1 MEQKM
6 QEFLA
11 KYEIAPCEHIETV
24 LDTSTTCLVVRG
36 CVGSGKTQLFLSRLA
51 YLLESEAAQ
60 KEQML
65 NLVVDA
71 SSARMMKQAYRERY
85 GCEKTPNFVDIFS
98 FAYRIV
104 IFYDEKNQNTRK
116 VFSNMQKAADK
127 ILRAQ
132 FKLICSNVEI
142 ERLLQKVYQC
152 KLRLLNEKRI
162 AEIKMDNID
171 FAAFYNAY
179 EKFKKQKKIYD
190 KADVLQEALHILMYD
205 KEMLELYQQRFAYIT
220 IDDAQELSY
229 AGQMLIRILQ
239 AHQAKL
245 CAFVNPQVSCD
256 LTYDADASIF
266 DAWKDDYEDYKEVV
280 LTTTHRLNSTLCE
293 LTNRFIPSTMTTA
306 STEECE
312 IKYKGFSEWKK
323 MYDYALKRVEE
334 KEEVAFLYREDA
346 IAIPLIE
353 HLVSN
358 QIAVNFQWN
367 IKSFLNDSIVKD
379 MVNFLSLFINPR
391 NMRAFFE
398 VHKYMGLDMS
408 NRMLLE
414 IDGIM
419 SDQPQMD
426 IYQSIIASS
435 YKASGKRLLSS
446 YMEDIREVS
455 GGTTFDMLQ
464 FVLEKFAY
472 DANMRKERRTIQD
485 PVWIALQI
493 LAAKYPDPREFL
505 EVLRGLINIS
515 SSEHAD
521 VYVLPLRAAYG
532 RQYSCVCMIDC
543 FAHIYPKF
551 KGNAYEGAFERRLFY
566 MGMSRA
572 VHHLELFT
580 GKNCFGTRLEMSPYI
595 YELHGKRKEASKPK
609 ATSSRLREQDF
620 KRGVRIEHASLG
632 KGTIKSVK
640 DGMMEVVFSE
650 ENKMLNIKL
659 CIKNKLVKLV

>member
-104 IFYDEKNQNTRK
+104 SFYDEKNQNTRK

-229 AGQMLIRILQ
+229 AAQMLIRILQ

-256 LTYDADASIF
+256 LTYDADATIF

-551 KGNAYEGAFERRLFY
+551 KGNAYEEAFERRLFY

-580 GKNCFGTRLEMSPYI
+580 AKNCFGTRLEMSPYI

-632 KGTIKSVK
+632 KGTIKRVK
-640 DGMMEVVFSE
+640 DGMMEVVFAE

>member
-104 IFYDEKNQNTRK
+104 SFYDEKNQNTRK

-256 LTYDADASIF
+256 LTYDADATIF

-580 GKNCFGTRLEMSPYI
+580 AKNCFGTRLEMSPYI

-609 ATSSRLREQDF
+609 AVSSRLREQDF

-632 KGTIKSVK
+632 KGTIKRVK
-640 DGMMEVVFSE
+640 DGMMEVVFAE

>member
-1 MEQKM
+1 
-6 QEFLA
+6 
-11 KYEIAPCEHIETV
+11 
-24 LDTSTTCLVVRG
+24 
-36 CVGSGKTQLFLSRLA
+36 
-51 YLLESEAAQ
+51 
-60 KEQML
+60 
-65 NLVVDA
+65 
-71 SSARMMKQAYRERY
+71 
-85 GCEKTPNFVDIFS
+85 
-98 FAYRIV
+98 
-104 IFYDEKNQNTRK
+104 
-116 VFSNMQKAADK
+116 
-127 ILRAQ
+127 
-132 FKLICSNVEI
+132 
-142 ERLLQKVYQC
+142 
-152 KLRLLNEKRI
+152 
-162 AEIKMDNID
+162 
-171 FAAFYNAY
+171 
-179 EKFKKQKKIYD
+179 
-190 KADVLQEALHILMYD
+190 
-205 KEMLELYQQRFAYIT
+205 
-220 IDDAQELSY
+220 
-229 AGQMLIRILQ
+229 
-239 AHQAKL
+239 
-245 CAFVNPQVSCD
+245 
-256 LTYDADASIF
+256 
-266 DAWKDDYEDYKEVV
+266 
-280 LTTTHRLNSTLCE
+280 
-293 LTNRFIPSTMTTA
+293 
-306 STEECE
+306 
-312 IKYKGFSEWKK
+312 

-551 KGNAYEGAFERRLFY
+551 KENAYEGAFERRLFY

-580 GKNCFGTRLEMSPYI
+580 AKNCFGTRLEMSPYI

-632 KGTIKSVK
+632 KGTIKRVK
-640 DGMMEVVFSE
+640 DGMMEVVFAE

>member
-104 IFYDEKNQNTRK
+104 SFYDEKNQNTRK

-127 ILRAQ
+127 ILRTQ

-171 FAAFYNAY
+171 FAAFYNTY

-229 AGQMLIRILQ
+229 AAQMLIRILQ

-256 LTYDADASIF
+256 LTYDADATIF

-551 KGNAYEGAFERRLFY
+551 KGNAYEEAFERRLFY

-632 KGTIKSVK
+632 KGTIKRVK
-640 DGMMEVVFSE
+640 DGMMEVVFAE

>member
-104 IFYDEKNQNTRK
+104 SFYDEKNQNTRK

-229 AGQMLIRILQ
+229 AAQMLIRILQ

-256 LTYDADASIF
+256 LTYDADATIF

-464 FVLEKFAY
+464 FVLEKSAY

-551 KGNAYEGAFERRLFY
+551 KGNAYEEAFERRLFY

-632 KGTIKSVK
+632 KGTIKRVK
-640 DGMMEVVFSE
+640 DGMMEVVFAE

>member
-1 MEQKM
+1 M
-6 QEFLA
+6 
-11 KYEIAPCEHIETV
+11 
-24 LDTSTTCLVVRG
+24 
-36 CVGSGKTQLFLSRLA
+36 GSGKTQLFLSRLA

-104 IFYDEKNQNTRK
+104 SFYDEKNQNTRK

-229 AGQMLIRILQ
+229 AAQMLIRILQ

-256 LTYDADASIF
+256 LTYDADATIF

-551 KGNAYEGAFERRLFY
+551 KGNAYEEAFERRLFY

-632 KGTIKSVK
+632 KGTIKRVK
-640 DGMMEVVFSE
+640 DGMMEVVFAE

>member
-104 IFYDEKNQNTRK
+104 SFYDEKNQNTRK

-256 LTYDADASIF
+256 LTYDADATIF

-551 KGNAYEGAFERRLFY
+551 KGNAYEEAFERRLFY

-632 KGTIKSVK
+632 KGTIKRVK
-640 DGMMEVVFSE
+640 DGMMEVVFAE

>member
-104 IFYDEKNQNTRK
+104 SFYDEKNQNTRK

-229 AGQMLIRILQ
+229 AAQMLIRILQ

-256 LTYDADASIF
+256 LTYDADATIF

-419 SDQPQMD
+419 SDQPQID

-551 KGNAYEGAFERRLFY
+551 KGNAYEEAFERRLFY

-632 KGTIKSVK
+632 KGTIKRVK
-640 DGMMEVVFSE
+640 DGMMEVVFAE

>member
-104 IFYDEKNQNTRK
+104 SFYDEKNQNTRK

-127 ILRAQ
+127 ILRTQ

-229 AGQMLIRILQ
+229 AAQMLIRILQ

-256 LTYDADASIF
+256 LTYDADATIF

-551 KGNAYEGAFERRLFY
+551 KGNAYEEAFERRLFY

-580 GKNCFGTRLEMSPYI
+580 AKNCFGTRLEMSPYI

-632 KGTIKSVK
+632 KGTIKRVK
-640 DGMMEVVFSE
+640 DGMMEVVFAE

>member
-104 IFYDEKNQNTRK
+104 SFYDEKNQNTRK

-551 KGNAYEGAFERRLFY
+551 KGNAYEEAFERRLFY

-632 KGTIKSVK
+632 KGTIKRVK
-640 DGMMEVVFSE
+640 DGMMEVVFAE

>member
-104 IFYDEKNQNTRK
+104 SFYDEKNQNTRK

-152 KLRLLNEKRI
+152 KLRLLNERI

-229 AGQMLIRILQ
+229 AAQMLIRILQ

-256 LTYDADASIF
+256 LTYDADATIF

-551 KGNAYEGAFERRLFY
+551 KGNAYEEAFERRLFY

-632 KGTIKSVK
+632 KGTIKRVK
-640 DGMMEVVFSE
+640 DGMMEVVFAE

>member
-104 IFYDEKNQNTRK
+104 SFYDEKNQNTRK

-127 ILRAQ
+127 ILRTQ

-229 AGQMLIRILQ
+229 AAQMLIRILQ

-256 LTYDADASIF
+256 LTYDADATIF

-551 KGNAYEGAFERRLFY
+551 KGNAYEEAFERRLFY

-620 KRGVRIEHASLG
+620 KRGVRIEHARLG
-632 KGTIKSVK
+632 KGTIKRVK
-640 DGMMEVVFSE
+640 DGMMEVVFAE

>member
-104 IFYDEKNQNTRK
+104 SFYDEKNQNTRK

-229 AGQMLIRILQ
+229 AAQMLIRILQ

-256 LTYDADASIF
+256 LTYDADATIF

-426 IYQSIIASS
+426 IYQSIIVSS

-551 KGNAYEGAFERRLFY
+551 KGNAYEEAFERRLFY

-632 KGTIKSVK
+632 KGTIKRVK
-640 DGMMEVVFSE
+640 DGMMEVVFAE

>member
-104 IFYDEKNQNTRK
+104 SFYDEKNQNTRK

-127 ILRAQ
+127 ILRTQ

-229 AGQMLIRILQ
+229 AAQMLIRILQ

-256 LTYDADASIF
+256 LTYDADATIF

-551 KGNAYEGAFERRLFY
+551 KGNAYEEAFERRLFY

-632 KGTIKSVK
+632 KGTIKRVK
-640 DGMMEVVFSE
+640 DGMMEVVFAE

>member
-104 IFYDEKNQNTRK
+104 SFYDEKNQNTRK

-171 FAAFYNAY
+171 FAAFYNTY

-229 AGQMLIRILQ
+229 AAQMLIRILQ

-256 LTYDADASIF
+256 LTYDADATIF

-505 EVLRGLINIS
+505 EVLRGLNNIS

-551 KGNAYEGAFERRLFY
+551 KGNAYEEAFERRLFY

-632 KGTIKSVK
+632 KGTIKRVK
-640 DGMMEVVFSE
+640 DGMMEVVFAE

>member
-104 IFYDEKNQNTRK
+104 SFYDEKNQNTRK

-229 AGQMLIRILQ
+229 AAQMLIRILQ
-239 AHQAKL
+239 AHQ
-245 CAFVNPQVSCD
+245 AFVNPQVSCD
-256 LTYDADASIF
+256 LTYDADATIF

-551 KGNAYEGAFERRLFY
+551 KGNAYEEAFERRLFY

-632 KGTIKSVK
+632 KGTIKRVK
-640 DGMMEVVFSE
+640 DGMMEVVFAE

>member
-104 IFYDEKNQNTRK
+104 SFYDEKNQNTRK

-171 FAAFYNAY
+171 FAAFYNTY

-229 AGQMLIRILQ
+229 AAQMLIRILQ

-256 LTYDADASIF
+256 LTYDADATIF

-398 VHKYMGLDMS
+398 VHKYMSLDMS

-551 KGNAYEGAFERRLFY
+551 KGNAYEEAFERRLFY

-632 KGTIKSVK
+632 KGTIKRVK
-640 DGMMEVVFSE
+640 DGMMEVVFAE

>member
-104 IFYDEKNQNTRK
+104 SFYDEKNQNTRK

-229 AGQMLIRILQ
+229 AAQMLIRILQ

-256 LTYDADASIF
+256 LTYDADATIF

-367 IKSFLNDSIVKD
+367 IKSFLNDSIAKD

-551 KGNAYEGAFERRLFY
+551 KGNAYEEAFERRLFY

-632 KGTIKSVK
+632 KGTIKRVK
-640 DGMMEVVFSE
+640 DGMMEVVFAE

>member
-104 IFYDEKNQNTRK
+104 SFYDEKNQNTRK

-229 AGQMLIRILQ
+229 AAQMLIRILQ

-256 LTYDADASIF
+256 LTYDADATIF

-367 IKSFLNDSIVKD
+367 IKSFLNDSIAKD

-551 KGNAYEGAFERRLFY
+551 KENAYEGAFERRLFY

-580 GKNCFGTRLEMSPYI
+580 AKNCFGTRLEMSPYI
-595 YELHGKRKEASKPK
+595 YELHGKRKEVSKPK
-609 ATSSRLREQDF
+609 AVSSRLREQDF

-632 KGTIKSVK
+632 KGTIKRVK
-640 DGMMEVVFSE
+640 DGMMEVVFAE

>member
-85 GCEKTPNFVDIFS
+85 GCEKTPNFVDFFS

-104 IFYDEKNQNTRK
+104 SFYDEKNQNTRK

-229 AGQMLIRILQ
+229 AAQMLIRILQ

-256 LTYDADASIF
+256 LTYDADATIF

-551 KGNAYEGAFERRLFY
+551 KGNAYEEAFERRLFY

-632 KGTIKSVK
+632 KGTIKRVK
-640 DGMMEVVFSE
+640 DGMMEVVFAE

>member
-104 IFYDEKNQNTRK
+104 SFYDEKNQNTRK

-171 FAAFYNAY
+171 FAAFYNTY

-229 AGQMLIRILQ
+229 AAQMLIRILQ

-256 LTYDADASIF
+256 LTYDADATIF

-551 KGNAYEGAFERRLFY
+551 KGNAYEEAFERRLFY

-632 KGTIKSVK
+632 KGTIKRVK
-640 DGMMEVVFSE
+640 DGMMEVVFAE

>member
-11 KYEIAPCEHIETV
+11 KYEIAPCEDIETV

-104 IFYDEKNQNTRK
+104 SFYDEKNQNTRK

-229 AGQMLIRILQ
+229 AAQMLIRILQ

-256 LTYDADASIF
+256 LTYDADATIF

-551 KGNAYEGAFERRLFY
+551 KGNAYEEAFERRLFY

-632 KGTIKSVK
+632 KGTIKRVK
-640 DGMMEVVFSE
+640 DGMMEVVFAE

>member
-104 IFYDEKNQNTRK
+104 SFYDEKNQNTRK

-229 AGQMLIRILQ
+229 AAQMLIRILQ

-256 LTYDADASIF
+256 LTYDADATIF

-551 KGNAYEGAFERRLFY
+551 KGNAYEEAFERRLFY

-632 KGTIKSVK
+632 KGTIKRVK
-640 DGMMEVVFSE
+640 DGMMEVVFAE

>member
-104 IFYDEKNQNTRK
+104 SFYDEKNQNTRK

-229 AGQMLIRILQ
+229 AAQMLIRILQ

-256 LTYDADASIF
+256 LTYDADATIF

-551 KGNAYEGAFERRLFY
+551 KGNAYEEAFERRLFY

-632 KGTIKSVK
+632 KGTIKRVK
-640 DGMMEVVFSE
+640 DGMMEVVFAE

-659 CIKNKLVKLV
+659 CINNKLVKLV

>member
-104 IFYDEKNQNTRK
+104 SFYDEKNQNTRK

-162 AEIKMDNID
+162 AEIKMNNID

-229 AGQMLIRILQ
+229 AAQMLIRILQ

-256 LTYDADASIF
+256 LTYDADATIF

-455 GGTTFDMLQ
+455 GGTTFDMQQ

-551 KGNAYEGAFERRLFY
+551 KGNAYEEAFERRLFY

-632 KGTIKSVK
+632 KGTIKRVK
-640 DGMMEVVFSE
+640 DGMMEVVFAE

>member
-85 GCEKTPNFVDIFS
+85 GCEKTPNFGDIFS

-104 IFYDEKNQNTRK
+104 SFYDEKNQNTRK

-132 FKLICSNVEI
+132 FMLICSNVEI

-229 AGQMLIRILQ
+229 AAQMLIRILQ

-256 LTYDADASIF
+256 LTYDADATIF

-493 LAAKYPDPREFL
+493 LAAKYSDPREFL

-551 KGNAYEGAFERRLFY
+551 KGNAYEEAFERRLFY

-632 KGTIKSVK
+632 KGTIKRVK
-640 DGMMEVVFSE
+640 DGMMEVVFAE

>member
-104 IFYDEKNQNTRK
+104 SFYDEKNQNTRK

-229 AGQMLIRILQ
+229 AAQMLIRILQ

-256 LTYDADASIF
+256 LTYDADATIF

-293 LTNRFIPSTMTTA
+293 LANRFIPSTMTTA

-551 KGNAYEGAFERRLFY
+551 KGNAYEEAFERRLFY

-632 KGTIKSVK
+632 KGTIKRVK
-640 DGMMEVVFSE
+640 DGMMEVVFAE

>member
-104 IFYDEKNQNTRK
+104 SFYDEKNQNTRK

-229 AGQMLIRILQ
+229 AAQMLIRILQ

-256 LTYDADASIF
+256 LTYDADATIF

-455 GGTTFDMLQ
+455 GGTTFDMQQ

-551 KGNAYEGAFERRLFY
+551 KGNAYEEAFERRLFY

-632 KGTIKSVK
+632 KGTIKRVK
-640 DGMMEVVFSE
+640 DGMMEVVFAE